1 MTDIEIKSNK
11 IKETEMS
18 NEEKMAL
25 RAAIERSVAHLART
39 YGVLQ
44 DEVWMTM
51 YEHSFEE
58 V

>member
-25 RAAIERSVAHLART
+25 RAAIERSVAHLARM
-39 YGVLQ
+39 YGVYQ
-44 DEVWMTM
+44 IDVWKVMYERSFDEV
-51 YEHSFEE
+51 
-58 V
+58 